1 MVRGPAHAPQ
11 CCCERKAAL
20 TPPCAYQTCETPPKH
35 ALAFEDAAFRFLAA
49 SAPGDNDGL
58 KAACSGLCQAVM
70 SFFDGNGAPDFRG
83 CVRGALCRLVQRGGV
98 RGAAAALAAAAEAL
112 RGAAERCAAACA
124 ETAPASAWQEPEVQL
139 LYDNSYYM
147 FRVAEAAISA
157 LAAPRRGAGAA
168 ADDAAATSAMEA
180 FARVHARAAR
190 CADALRPRFPLLA
203 LALRRVTAAA
213 NLCAL
218 HLLARSTPADC

>member
-1 MVRGPAHAPQ
+1 M
-11 CCCERKAAL
+11 
-20 TPPCAYQTCETPPKH
+20 PPKH
-35 ALAFEDAAFRFLAA
+35 VLAFEDAAFRFLAA
-49 SAPGDNDGL
+49 SAEGDAL
-58 KAACSGLCQAVM
+58 ATACVGLCDAVS
-70 SFFDGNGAPDFRG
+70 SFDAGGSAPDCRA
-83 CVRGALCRLVQRGGV
+83 CVRGALCRLAQRGGV

-112 RGAAERCAAACA
+112 RCAAERCAAPCA
-124 ETAPASAWQEPEVQL
+124 DGAPEAAAQDVAVQR
-139 LYDNSYYM
+139 LYENSYYS
-147 FRVAEAAISA
+147 FRVAEAAIAA

-218 HLLARSTPADC
+218 YLLARNAAAE

>member
-1 MVRGPAHAPQ
+1 MPQ
-11 CCCERKAAL
+11 AG
-20 TPPCAYQTCETPPKH
+20 ETPPKH

-49 SAPGDNDGL
+49 SPPGEGDAL
-58 KAACSGLCQAVM
+58 QAACSGLCDAVVAWPEG
-70 SFFDGNGAPDFRG
+70 SSPDYRG
-83 CVRGALCRLVQRGGV
+83 CVRGALCRLTQRGGV

-112 RGAAERCAAACA
+112 RGAAERCASACGDAA
-124 ETAPASAWQEPEVQL
+124 PPSAWQEPEVQR
-139 LYDNSYYM
+139 LYDGSYYM
-147 FRVAEAAISA
+147 FCVAEAAISA
-157 LAAPRRGAGAA
+157 LAAPRRGDGAA

-218 HLLARSTPADC
+218 DLLARGTSAE